1 MVNVGKAE
9 SGIARRSISHAQ

>member
-9 SGIARRSISHAQ
+9 SEIARRSISHAQ